1 MESNTIRENGW
12 IPEGFVL
19 LVGPNN
25 ENYILPEFMV
35 PALDQDFHSNKKKKK
50 LRAYE
55 SSGTVSLYS

>member
-35 PALDQDFHSNKKKKK
+35 PALDQDFHSNKKKKN
-50 LRAYE
+50 
-55 SSGTVSLYS
+55 

>member
-35 PALDQDFHSNKKKKK
+35 PALDQDFHSNKKKKIK
-50 LRAYE
+50 
-55 SSGTVSLYS
+55 GI